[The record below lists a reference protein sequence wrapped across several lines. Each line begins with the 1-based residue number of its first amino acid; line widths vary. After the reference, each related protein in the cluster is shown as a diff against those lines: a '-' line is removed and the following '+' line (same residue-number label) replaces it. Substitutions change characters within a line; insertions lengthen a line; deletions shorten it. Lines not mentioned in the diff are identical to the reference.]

1 MDPDHD
7 LPPWVPRPREGGDEP
22 GGGWFPVVPAPRVAP
37 ELERLPGRVATLDVP
52 APAARTAVPSAELVP
67 VADRSGAVTVRD
79 AGIPGL
85 LRGWGRAV
93 ARLVQAAVDGV
104 RSVLGALVPAPASR

>member
-7 LPPWVPRPREGGDEP
+7 LPPWVPSPRQGGGEP

-37 ELERLPGRVATLDVP
+37 ALERLPGRVATLEAP
-52 APAARTAVPSAELVP
+52 APERAPSAALVP
-67 VADRSGAVTVRD
+67 VPHHSAAVAVRD
-79 AGIPGL
+79 GGVPGVL
-85 LRGWGRAV
+85 LAWGRTV

-104 RSVLGALVPAPASR
+104 RSLLGALVPAPASR